1 VNLDFSLFRT
11 VSITERLSVQLRVDA
26 SNLFNSPHFN
36 NPNGDITSG
45 SFLEIN
51 SAKFDERQFRLGVRL
66 AF

>member
-1 VNLDFSLFRT
+1 LG
-11 VSITERLSVQLRVDA
+11 VQLRVDA

-36 NPNGDITSG
+36 TPNGDITSG